1 MALPYPSLCGFGV
14 QLQALNAEQAQGLL
28 AAASDG
34 NLSALAY
41 TTVPGPGLASVETY
55 INEALAGYRAGS
67 TQPFAV
73 CDEADRI
80 LGSTRYYDIDLN
92 TPTLAIGYTFYA
104 ARVQRTH
111 VNTACKLLLLQNAF
125 ESLGA
130 RSVYFHTSH
139 LNLRSQAAIGR
150 IGARLDGILRQHRI
164 HKDGTPRDTYTYSI
178 IDSEWPAIK
187 SNLLARLC
195 GG

>member
-1 MALPYPSLCGFGV
+1 MALPYPSLRGFGV
-14 QLQALNAEQAQGLL
+14 RLQALSQAHAEGLQSACL
-28 AAASDG
+28 DG
-34 NLSALAY
+34 RIHDLTY
-41 TTVPGPGLASVETY
+41 TTAPGPDIDSVRAY
-55 INEALAGYRAGS
+55 IQSAVEGYQNGS
-67 TQPFAV
+67 MQPFAV
-73 CDEADRI
+73 CDDTGKI
-80 LGSTRYYDIDLN
+80 LGSTRYYDIELS

-139 LNLRSQAAIGR
+139 LNLPSQAAIGR
-150 IGARLDGILRQHRI
+150 IGATLDGILRQHRV

-178 IDSEWPAIK
+178 LDYEWPAIR
-187 SNLLARLC
+187 NQLEARLNA
-195 GG
+195 